1 MVVTATVT
9 SVGIVGKTMSQ
20 SMMHELCDK
29 CGKSLFMIHPDEQFN
44 CQCPDESH
52 TPLFVFDDEE
62 EVARTSACQLKDLEV
77 GDSFMFKDKKL
88 TKRNNMGW
96 ALGVSNVV
104 DVDGNFSHLHPTT
117 YISLIH

>member
-1 MVVTATVT
+1 MVVTAIVT
-9 SVGIVGKTMSQ
+9 SVGTVGNTMSQ
-20 SMMHELCDK
+20 SMMYELCDK

-77 GDSFMFKDKKL
+77 GDSFIFNDKKF

-96 ALGVSNVV
+96 ALGVGNVM
-104 DVDGNFSHLHPTT
+104 DKDGNVSHLHPTT
-117 YISLIH
+117 CISLIH